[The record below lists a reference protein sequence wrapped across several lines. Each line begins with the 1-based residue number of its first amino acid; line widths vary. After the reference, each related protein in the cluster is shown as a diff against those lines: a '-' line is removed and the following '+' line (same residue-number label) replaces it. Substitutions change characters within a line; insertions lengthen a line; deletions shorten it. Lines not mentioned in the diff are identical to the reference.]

1 MSLGLSYAH
10 RFVSEFEKPERLAR
24 EPTVDDV
31 RQLMGGSAPHFALH
45 IRNRIHHLIAG
56 LPDGHP
62 ARVEGE
68 REVRRLSRLAFEG
81 EQRGADIDGLPDM
94 PAVAGRS
101 RGAGSERST

>member
-1 MSLGLSYAH
+1 MLTSP
-10 RFVSEFEKPERLAR
+10 VSEFEKPERLER

-31 RQLMGGSAPHFALH
+31 RQLMGASAPHFALH
-45 IRNRIHHLIAG
+45 IRNRIHSLISG
-56 LPDGHP
+56 LPEGHP

-81 EQRGADIDGLPDM
+81 EQRGAAIDALPDM

-101 RGAGSERST
+101 GRRGTGP